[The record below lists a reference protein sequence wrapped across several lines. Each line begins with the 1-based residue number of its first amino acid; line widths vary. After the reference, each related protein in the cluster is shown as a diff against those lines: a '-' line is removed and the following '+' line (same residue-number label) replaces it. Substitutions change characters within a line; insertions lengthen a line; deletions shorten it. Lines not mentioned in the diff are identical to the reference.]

1 MSELRRLYSEAF
13 HTVFS
18 CICDAAKLRAVGPG
32 PFLCSFGSCCT
43 IVPSD
48 DIWRTRSF
56 FRVAVTVVQLQVQHS
71 MRG

>member
-13 HTVFS
+13 HTAFS
-18 CICDAAKLRAVGPG
+18 CICDPAMLCAVGPG
-32 PFLCSFGSCCT
+32 PLLCSFGSCCT

-56 FRVAVTVVQLQVQHS
+56 FRVAVTVVQSQVQHS